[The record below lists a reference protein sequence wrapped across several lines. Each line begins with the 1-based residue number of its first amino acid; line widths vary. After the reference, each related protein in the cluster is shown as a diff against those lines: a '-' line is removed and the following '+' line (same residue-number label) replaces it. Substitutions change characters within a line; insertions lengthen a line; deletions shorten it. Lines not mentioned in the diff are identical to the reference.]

1 MLKVQREFLVILD
14 CWEKIWFCIIFL
26 AKLVL
31 KVHLHMQVQN
41 DNVIITLLTCMILTC
56 KHIHKLNE
64 NSIAYLYCQM

>member
-14 CWEKIWFCIIFL
+14 CWGKIWFCIIFL

-41 DNVIITLLTCMILTC
+41 DMLYYYITYMHDIDMQ
-56 KHIHKLNE
+56 
-64 NSIAYLYCQM
+64 AYT